1 MTWKSLLTGGGLLLN
16 ESSVESSC
24 MSFLHYFHTAVS
36 NNLFEKPDIIYP
48 FLSGRLTQV
57 GLYEEM
63 LVVKYAARILII
75 STLKICCNLSKKLR
89 KQIHFEYY
97 LYIQRCR
104 IISNSEYTDQT
115 SPTETFQCICTA
127 CQTCVKRPYKSRHV
141 FGFLGRWLLIAV

>member
-16 ESSVESSC
+16 ESSAESSC

-36 NNLFEKPDIIYP
+36 NNLFEKPDIYP

-63 LVVKYAARILII
+63 LVAKYAARILKI
-75 STLKICCNLSKKLR
+75 STLKICCNFSQKLR

-115 SPTETFQCICTA
+115 SPTETFQCICTV